1 MQEITTD
8 GFFIILPENE
18 DTANYL
24 ATLIPLRAGIYLDP
38 AVAEAWTCDA
48 ERCRPVMGQYLC
60 CKVQT
65 RCLQLIDGLCAV
77 HDKKPFG
84 CALFPLDIFRIG
96 PARVVAATKNPMLYA
111 RNWTRFDR
119 DMLRC
124 FEGKMNPE
132 RIMLEEQIEVLAK
145 VFTQA
150 EIELMLRKVRDL
162 REQAATKEQP

>member
-1 MQEITTD
+1 
-8 GFFIILPENE
+8 
-18 DTANYL
+18 
-24 ATLIPLRAGIYLDP
+24 
-38 AVAEAWTCDA
+38 
-48 ERCRPVMGQYLC
+48 
-60 CKVQT
+60 
-65 RCLQLIDGLCAV
+65 
-77 HDKKPFG
+77 
-84 CALFPLDIFRIG
+84 
-96 PARVVAATKNPMLYA
+96 MLYA